1 MSYATIEKQLRRL
14 PECCLE
20 EVSRYVEYLIYKQE
34 GMVKQNIDLEQY
46 FGSIKTLPDG
56 LDFQR
61 SARDEWN

>member
-14 PECCLE
+14 PESCLE